1 MIEGEAARHLPSD
14 RLQITGAVGDT
25 MHARIV
31 LPEHYAHLLG
41 VAVQAKR
48 QAHNTVETVVVGGA
62 RPRADWHSLTKPE
75 HRGFAQGE
83 GAQRPNE
90 ERSRHDLGS

>member
-1 MIEGEAARHLPSD
+1 
-14 RLQITGAVGDT
+14 

-62 RPRADWHSLTKPE
+62 RPRADRHSLTKPE
-75 HRGFAQGE
+75 HR
-83 GAQRPNE
+83 
-90 ERSRHDLGS
+90 